1 MTCDTDLYNCTIV
14 YINAYRCHHWIT
26 PAPEPV
32 EVGGADVVGEAGAP
46 AALPRHVQQV
56 GGGAGRA
63 VPRPPT
69 TRPQV
74 PRVRGAPAEGGGGRQ
89 GPGGGGGLRQRRE
102 APAAC
107 TTRRVPSQL
116 CSLVTPIERHLRINS
131 RFYPL

>member
-1 MTCDTDLYNCTIV
+1 MYICLHQCISISPLDNSIDL
-14 YINAYRCHHWIT
+14 T

-32 EVGGADVVGEAGAP
+32 EVGGADVVREAGAP

-63 VPRPPT
+63 VSRPRP
-69 TRPQV
+69 RPQV

-89 GPGGGGGLRQRRE
+89 RPGGGGGGGLRQGRE

-116 CSLVTPIERHLRINS
+116 CSLVTCYSH
-131 RFYPL
+131 